1 MNIAFCISGHMR
13 CFKDLEENFNIFKN
27 YISNFGD
34 IKIFISTWNKY
45 NVTNCWSNFHN
56 LSLPDSY
63 NRYINKEEVVNHYK
77 CEDISIFDQDYY
89 NSKYSPF
96 IIDNLTYTEYNYH
109 PKFLSEN
116 KIINWM
122 NMLYMIYECNI
133 LKNKYEFK
141 NNTEF
146 DVVFRIRPDFIF
158 NNIYTNYINI
168 DSITNKKLNAT
179 KQLPG
184 TNGNYNILKDQFLF
198 GSSKIMDIYSNSIY
212 RVSKV
217 FTDEI
222 FGDPENVITK
232 AIENFKIEINE
243 IPDMGLLLSEN
254 PNVIQN
260 RTR

>member
-1 MNIAFCISGHMR
+1 
-13 CFKDLEENFNIFKN
+13 
-27 YISNFGD
+27 
-34 IKIFISTWNKY
+34 
-45 NVTNCWSNFHN
+45 
-56 LSLPDSY
+56 
-63 NRYINKEEVVNHYK
+63 
-77 CEDISIFDQDYY
+77 
-89 NSKYSPF
+89 
-96 IIDNLTYTEYNYH
+96 
-109 PKFLSEN
+109 
-116 KIINWM
+116 
-122 NMLYMIYECNI
+122 MIYECNI